1 MTIEQ
6 ILQALEEEKKLND
19 KLGKIDDDV
28 WEKIKPRKQSKRKFH
43 CDLGALD

>member
-28 WEKIKPRKQSKRKFH
+28 WEKIKPRKQSKRRFH
-43 CDLGALD
+43 CDLGASD

>member
-28 WEKIKPRKQSKRKFH
+28 WEKIKPRKQSKRRFH

>member
-1 MTIEQ
+1 MSIEK
-6 ILQALEEEKKLND
+6 ILEALKEEKELDD
-19 KLGKIDDDV
+19 KLGRIDEDV

>member
-28 WEKIKPRKQSKRKFH
+28 WARIKPRKQSRRRFH